1 MSTYIHFTDEQKE
14 QARQTDLVDLL
25 RRQGEKVEPSG
36 REYEWLDGSAK
47 VTIRGNLWYHQYE
60 EVGGDAIDFVKRFY
74 NKSYP
79 EAMQYL
85 LGDHNGRLIV
95 SPPIQKEPPPPFILP
110 PQNDNMRRVFAYL
123 LNKRG
128 IDRDVLYAFT
138 HAGMIYESADYHN
151 AIFVGFD
158 KNNKAVHA
166 HKRGTG
172 SESSYK
178 GNVASGIPECSFHW
192 NGNSDRIYLFEAPI
206 DMLSFISMNK
216 DGWRN
221 HSYAACCG
229 VADRVLFQMLSD
241 NPNLKTVYLCLDNDE
256 AGHKANK
263 RISDKLFTQGIQ
275 TEILEPSHKDWN
287 EDLLNFDESEDEEPC
302 QALQL

>member
-1 MSTYIHFTDEQKE
+1 MSQYIHFTEQQKD
-14 QARQTDLVDLL
+14 QARQTDLVELL
-25 RRQGEKVEPSG
+25 RSQGERLKPSG
-36 REYEWLDGSAK
+36 HEYEWRDGSAK
-47 VTIRGNLWYHQYE
+47 VTIRGNLWFHQYE
-60 EVGGDAIDFVKRFY
+60 EIGGDAIDFVRRFY
-74 NKSYP
+74 NKNYP

-85 LGDHNGRLIV
+85 LGGCNGRLV
-95 SPPIQKEPPPPFILP
+95 ASPLIERTPTKPFELP
-110 PQNDNMRRVFAYL
+110 PKNDNMRRVYAYL

-128 IDRDVLYAFT
+128 IDRDVLYAFA

-158 KNNKAVHA
+158 NNGKPMHA

-178 GNVASGIPECSFHW
+178 GNVTGSTPERSFHW
-192 NGNSDRIYLFEAPI
+192 LGKSERLYLFEAPI

-216 DGWRN
+216 DVWRN

-229 VADRVLFQMLSD
+229 VADRVLFQLLSE
-241 NPNLKTVYLCLDNDE
+241 NPNIKTVCLCLDNDE
-256 AGHKANK
+256 AGQAANK

-275 TEILEPSHKDWN
+275 TEILVPSHKDWN
-287 EDLLNFDESEDEEPC
+287 EDLLYPNDESEETIC
-302 QALQL
+302 QVL